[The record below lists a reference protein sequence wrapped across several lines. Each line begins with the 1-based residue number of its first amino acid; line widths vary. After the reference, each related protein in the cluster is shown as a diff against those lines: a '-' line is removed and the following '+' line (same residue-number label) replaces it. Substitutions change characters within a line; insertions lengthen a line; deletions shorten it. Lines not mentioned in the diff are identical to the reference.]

1 MSPSLAVCTSCGH
14 VFSEQEAL
22 DPCPRCGGAER
33 TLRREELV
41 VDRSGDQQP
50 ETRIQVEERRPDG
63 TSKIV
68 QDEVDTD
75 IG

>member
-22 DPCPRCGGAER
+22 DRCPMCGGAER

-41 VDRSGDQQP
+41 VDRSDEQP
-50 ETRIQVEERRPDG
+50 ETRLQVEERRPDG

-68 QDEVDTD
+68 QDEIDTD
-75 IG
+75 IV